1 MIEYDP
7 RDIERWADQNV
18 TSAFHRFP
26 VLIRRLILAT
36 VPTTS
41 FIDMPHGSAVWAA
54 GWDGLLEVEEGK
66 AWVPSGTSAWEFSVG
81 GDPNAKAQENYSKRT
96 TNPMGVDPCN
106 ATFIFVTPHV
116 WKKKKEW
123 AENRQE
129 EGSWRQVHA
138 FDATDL
144 AAWLLE
150 ASGVA
155 DWFARLIGKLPEE
168 GVVCLEDWWEN
179 WTGSTQ
185 PKISADLV
193 LAGRVEVAEAITN
206 WVAETESAFYVQGDV
221 RDEAIAAMAASAWLT
236 AGSLGSEL
244 LLARAVV
251 VKTSEA
257 WERLTHHPFPL
268 ILIRNFVEDVSSHVA
283 VSRGHHVLIPLDST
297 QECHG
302 NGRSLSRLGRDETA
316 DALVNMGLS
325 DNEARSLF
333 RKTARRLQVIRR
345 FLLDEAGAPLPE
357 WAAPTLGHSVV
368 ALVLLGQWDE
378 GYEGDREIV
387 SRLTDI
393 PYPEVERE
401 LATFSN
407 MADSPISKLGTRWRF
422 VSHEEAWHILAPY
435 LTSTDAKR
443 FEEVAGQTLETTS
456 PEFDLPVERR
466 LSASLTGHTLRH
478 SNILLKGLAQTL
490 ALMGVSNDRMRN
502 VEDASYLPMRVLNR
516 VFGDGSD
523 WQTWATLAPNLSTLA
538 EAAPSVFL
546 DKVEGGIETSSSPIE
561 QLFAQQGEPLFSSSP
576 CVGLLWALERLA
588 WSEEH
593 FSRVAAILARL
604 TKFEQAGQLMSS
616 PLTSL
621 SGLFHRWLR
630 FTEAPDEHRLDALQS
645 IMDRYP
651 RAGWSTVV
659 KNLSDRY
666 LPERNLLNVT
676 YWQPWGQGGYSEA
689 NRAEQA
695 AFSKALYQLLK
706 ENVGT
711 DVDRWSDVL
720 NILADLTIGYR
731 KDTIK
736 LLDQA
741 ADTLKEDPN
750 VETLRTAIR
759 STLDHHRSF
768 PDARWAMDSTELDA
782 LDTAYGNL
790 AQADPVAAYAWLFDS
805 DWPDLPRGKGDEYEG
820 TTGLILAARQHAIN
834 KIHNAGGVDALRLLI
849 RGAKAPHSV
858 GTAVAA
864 TVDADNVFDLALGF
878 MGPNRTAENMFA
890 MNFFMEAGWEVLDKA
905 LERVRLDGEFPP
917 EAVAD
922 IHIAGSALD
931 FKAALRRLDSED
943 AAVKA
948 VYWNRIQYQ
957 SIARADLDERTF
969 HSTVLQLLQVR
980 RSLSASELI
989 WRRSVTPELAIK
1001 TLEQLPKD
1009 LADQTE
1015 PAMVLD
1021 DYTLTRV
1028 FGRLDEDPG
1037 VPDEVIARLELPLFR
1052 TLRRH
1057 RPDLAF
1063 YRQVMQ
1069 VPSLFADL
1077 VSLAYPRSDGQQE
1090 ATMVGWSQEEQ
1101 VMTFFDLLYG
1111 LHGLPGIPEDET
1123 TVDAPALNYWISEAR
1138 RLCADRD
1145 RREAAEAQIGQV
1157 LSNAP
1162 LGTDGVWPCEPIRD
1176 LLESLPSRSDI
1187 ADGFV
1192 IDRIN
1197 QRGVASRG
1205 VFDGGTQERSLS
1217 DAYRE
1222 DAKAIAA
1229 KWPFTASLLRR
1240 IADSYQGRAG
1250 QVDTRAHW
1258 RDESEP

>member
-1 MIEYDP
+1 M
-7 RDIERWADQNV
+7 
-18 TSAFHRFP
+18 
-26 VLIRRLILAT
+26 
-36 VPTTS
+36 
-41 FIDMPHGSAVWAA
+41 
-54 GWDGLLEVEEGK
+54 
-66 AWVPSGTSAWEFSVG
+66 G

-106 ATFIFVTPHV
+106 ATFTFVTPHV

-179 WTGSTQ
+179 WAGSTQ

-257 WERLTHHPFPL
+257 WERLAHHPFPL

-316 DALVNMGLS
+316 VALVDMGLS
-325 DNEARSLF
+325 ENEARSLF

-387 SRLTDI
+387 SRLAEIT
-393 PYPEVERE
+393 YPEVERE
-401 LATFSN
+401 LATLSN

-443 FEEVAGQTLETTS
+443 FEEIAGQTLGTKS
-456 PEFDLPVERR
+456 PEFDLPVEIR
-466 LSASLTGHTLRH
+466 LTASLTGHTLRH
-478 SNILLKGLAQTL
+478 SNILLEGLAQTL

-502 VEDASYLPMRVLNR
+502 VADASYLPMRVLNR

-523 WQTWATLAPNLSTLA
+523 WQTWATLAPNLFTLA

-546 DKVEGGIETSSSPIE
+546 DRVEGGIETSSSPIE
-561 QLFAQQGEPLFSSSP
+561 QLFAQQGDPLFSSSP
-576 CVGLLWALERLA
+576 YVGLLWALERLA

-604 TKFEQAGQLMSS
+604 TKFEQAGQLMNS

-630 FTEAPDEHRLDALQS
+630 FTEASDEHRLNALQA

-666 LPERNLLNVT
+666 LPERNLVDAT
-676 YWQPWGQGGYSEA
+676 HWRPWGQGGYSKA
-689 NRAEQA
+689 NPAEQV

-711 DVDRWSDVL
+711 DVGRWSDVL
-720 NILADLTIGYR
+720 NILADLTIDYR
-731 KDTIK
+731 TDSIK

-741 ADTLKEDPN
+741 TDTLKEDPN
-750 VETLRTAIR
+750 VESLRTAIR
-759 STLDHHRSF
+759 SILDHHRSF
-768 PDARWAMDSTELDA
+768 PDAAWAMDTSELDA
-782 LDTAYGNL
+782 LGTACENL
-790 AQADPVAAYAWLFDS
+790 APLDPVIAYAWLFDS
-805 DWPDLPRGKGDEYEG
+805 DRPDLPSGKIGGYEEEIEQ
-820 TTGLILAARQHAIN
+820 ILVARQRAIRE
-834 KIHNAGGVDALRLLI
+834 IYDAGGVDAVRRLI
-849 RGAKAPHSV
+849 ENSKAPHSV
-858 GTAVAA
+858 GTTVAV
-864 TVDADNVFDLALGF
+864 TIPADRMFDLALSS
-878 MGPNRTAENMFA
+878 MGPNRTSENMFA
-890 MNFFMEAGWEVLDKA
+890 MSFFMEAGWKIVDKA
-905 LERVRLDGEFPP
+905 LERVRTEGGFQP

-943 AAVKA
+943 SAAKT
-948 VYWNRIQYQ
+948 VYWSRIQYQ
-957 SIARADLDERTF
+957 SIARTNLDEQTF

-989 WRRSVTPELAIK
+989 WRSSVPPELVIK
-1001 TLEQLPKD
+1001 TLEQLPRD
-1009 LADQTE
+1009 LVDQTE
-1015 PAMVLD
+1015 PAMALD
-1021 DYTLTRV
+1021 DYTLAHV
-1028 FGRLDEDPG
+1028 FSRLDEDPG

-1052 TLRRH
+1052 TLTWH
-1057 RPDLAF
+1057 RPNLAF
-1063 YRQVMQ
+1063 YRQIMQ

-1077 VSLAYPRSDGQQE
+1077 ASLA
-1090 ATMVGWSQEEQ
+1090 
-1101 VMTFFDLLYG
+1101 F
-1111 LHGLPGIPEDET
+1111 
-1123 TVDAPALNYWISEAR
+1123 
-1138 RLCADRD
+1138 
-1145 RREAAEAQIGQV
+1145 
-1157 LSNAP
+1157 
-1162 LGTDGVWPCEPIRD
+1162 RD
-1176 LLESLPSRSDI
+1176 LTVSRKPQCP
-1187 ADGFV
+1187 DGH
-1192 IDRIN
+1192 
-1197 QRGVASRG
+1197 
-1205 VFDGGTQERSLS
+1205 ERNSS
-1217 DAYRE
+1217 
-1222 DAKAIAA
+1222 
-1229 KWPFTASLLRR
+1229 
-1240 IADSYQGRAG
+1240 
-1250 QVDTRAHW
+1250 
-1258 RDESEP
+1258 